1 MVWQRS
7 HHTRR
12 TKVSICKKN
21 RDFRKWKFVRRGC
34 VSATGGGHLKYYINW
49 LGKCSTPQTPSNRSF
64 LTLKFG
70 FFWGVPGGS
79 IFLDFFSNFF
89 QNYQKFNVSRFLLNA
104 WSLWTLR
111 CRRYMHHTWVLSPP
125 LLTVDYAHSTPS
137 LTARVPCP
145 VQLSRSS
152 FDSDTKNN
160 VRPDYSS
167 FFVHSLKSLLCM
179 PPPRYSWH
187 SVMPNRG
194 MYPYLLH
201 LHEEVCPWSSITL
214 RELSILI

>member
-64 LTLKFG
+64 STPKKGHFR
-70 FFWGVPGGS
+70 GGPQGS
-79 IFLDFFSNFF
+79 LFLDFFSNFF
-89 QNYQKFNVSRFLLNA
+89 KNFRKFKVSRFLLNA
-104 WSLWTLR
+104 WSLWTRL
-111 CRRYMHHTWVLSPP
+111 CRWYMHHTWVLSSSVNDRRLRSLYPFTQRCRP
-125 LLTVDYAHSTPS
+125 LS
-137 LTARVPCP
+137 LR
-145 VQLSRSS
+145 LSRSS

-167 FFVHSLKSLLCM
+167 FFVHSLKSL
-179 PPPRYSWH
+179 
-187 SVMPNRG
+187 
-194 MYPYLLH
+194 
-201 LHEEVCPWSSITL
+201 
-214 RELSILI
+214 